1 LFHVW
6 HCVSPV
12 YPNGSLL
19 CSTFRASWKFLF
31 FLPSRVF
38 LLSASS
44 TTMGLYK
51 EETKKGENHGLFSRF
66 SLVFVPRSMNN
77 KAAQK
82 EKKQNRLREI
92 RGKSA
97 IHPHECVLLVA
108 CVVWTCRM

>member
-1 LFHVW
+1 MCAVFLR
-6 HCVSPV
+6 
-12 YPNGSLL
+12 SLL
-19 CSTFRASWKFLF
+19 MDRFYVHLERAGNFCFFFRPVCF
-31 FLPSRVF
+31 FCLPAARRR
-38 LLSASS
+38 A
-44 TTMGLYK
+44 YIK
-51 EETKKGENHGLFSRF
+51 KRQKKGENHGLFSRF

-108 CVVWTCRM
+108 CLV